1 MTSADTMRPSGSEA
15 TAWKWLVMV
24 AASVLLVGA
33 VARLTERRAD
43 VRLAFRAGSDAEATI
58 RVVTADGRAV
68 PLASG
73 DDADDRRV
81 VAT

>member
-1 MTSADTMRPSGSEA
+1 
-15 TAWKWLVMV
+15 
-24 AASVLLVGA
+24 VLLVGA